1 MDFNRSFKKLVFG
14 LFLLVSITVGYAA
27 YLAVSNI
34 VGEQHRLQNES
45 ISPVFS
51 LVDREILKPLYISE
65 TLAYS
70 EMFNHLI
77 EPAEPDH
84 DVIYDHLEI
93 LEKKFNLEF
102 FIASEKHRRQYFS
115 ERTSIELIEGEID
128 WYFKIKAMDSDLLAD
143 VGRSEDPQLF
153 FDVKIYNKQNEYIG
167 IVGVAKSLQ
176 VFLKEFS
183 DYKSKYGYD
192 FLFLNDNNTV
202 VLSSYSQQLAN
213 GADLKNIEEFI
224 WYQKIDQSSL
234 IDGSLNSVLVN
245 LAGDDFLISELYI
258 NELKWRLLLLIPLKT
273 KQMQLNKT
281 FFFNISMVTIFGLSL
296 FLVIYWITNKYRKG
310 IVKAINIDELT
321 RLANRRAIQ
330 LKFRELKEK
339 PGTELCVIIL
349 DIDHFKQVNDTH
361 GHNTGDEIL
370 KKIADLLG
378 KVVRS
383 QDVVGR
389 WGGEEFIMLMP
400 CNDPQ
405 IGINVAERA
414 RKLLMTAKISDIQLE
429 QPITASFGVT
439 HANAAIDLKDIV
451 EVADKALYKAKDAGR
466 NRVKYLP
473 MN

>member
-1 MDFNRSFKKLVFG
+1 LDFNRSFKKLVFG

>member
-1 MDFNRSFKKLVFG
+1 
-14 LFLLVSITVGYAA
+14 
-27 YLAVSNI
+27 
-34 VGEQHRLQNES
+34 
-45 ISPVFS
+45 
-51 LVDREILKPLYISE
+51 
-65 TLAYS
+65 
-70 EMFNHLI
+70 
-77 EPAEPDH
+77 
-84 DVIYDHLEI
+84 
-93 LEKKFNLEF
+93 
-102 FIASEKHRRQYFS
+102 
-115 ERTSIELIEGEID
+115 
-128 WYFKIKAMDSDLLAD
+128 MDSDLLAD